1 VTTKLEKELR
11 REVDI
16 RGKPYTVTLS
26 PDGVKL
32 TEKGRR
38 KGHEL
43 RWEDWA
49 SGGAALAAALNAS
62 LGEAAEPSEP
72 PKAPEPP
79 QAQPPQAINKS
90 VAAKRTIKRPPPAKQ
105 RRQK

>member
-1 VTTKLEKELR
+1 MTTKLEKELR

-26 PDGVKL
+26 PDGVRL

-49 SGGAALAAALNAS
+49 SGGAALAVALNAS
-62 LGEAAEPSEP
+62 LGEAAEPTEP
-72 PKAPEPP
+72 PKALPP
-79 QAQPPQAINKS
+79 KAINKS
-90 VAAKRTIKRPPPAKQ
+90 VAAKRITKRPPAKQ

>member
-1 VTTKLEKELR
+1 MTTKLEKELR

-26 PDGVKL
+26 PDGVRL

-49 SGGAALAAALNAS
+49 SGEAALAVALNAS
-62 LGEAAEPSEP
+62 LGEAAEPSKPPEAPPPETVNEP
-72 PKAPEPP
+72 
-79 QAQPPQAINKS
+79 
-90 VAAKRTIKRPPPAKQ
+90 VAAKRTPKHRPAARPRP
-105 RRQK
+105 QK